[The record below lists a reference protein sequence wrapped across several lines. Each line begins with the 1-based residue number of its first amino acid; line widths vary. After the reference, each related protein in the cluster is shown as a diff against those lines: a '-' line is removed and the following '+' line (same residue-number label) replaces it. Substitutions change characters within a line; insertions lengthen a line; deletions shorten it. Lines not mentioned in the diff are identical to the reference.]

1 MLSTPCRQISEEEQ
15 TMNIT
20 RTLVIATAAL
30 MPAACHSKKQQ
41 QENVFIPPGYY
52 LTRAEVQDFAHR
64 ANADLARTRAKEKA
78 EGVQAKDRPCGQYR
92 LVSTRNSEG
101 RVFWGARMD
110 ASGCSRKEALPHFL
124 TPQTGGK
131 KP

>member
-1 MLSTPCRQISEEEQ
+1 MNSTRIF
-15 TMNIT
+15 
-20 RTLVIATAAL
+20 VIVLAVLAV
-30 MPAACHSKKQQ
+30 AACHSKRKQDE
-41 QENVFIPPGYY
+41 QEFIPPGYY
-52 LTRAEVQDFAHR
+52 LTRAEAQDFANR

-78 EGVQAKDRPCGQYR
+78 EGVQEKDLPCGQYR
-92 LVSTRNSEG
+92 LVSTRNTDG

-110 ASGCSRKEALPHFL
+110 ATGCSRKEALPSFL

>member
-1 MLSTPCRQISEEEQ
+1 
-15 TMNIT
+15 MNFT

-30 MPAACHSKKQQ
+30 MLASCHSKKQQ

-52 LTRAEVQDFAHR
+52 LTRAAAQDFANR

-78 EGVQAKDRPCGQYR
+78 EGVQDKDLPCGQYR

-110 ASGCSRKEALPHFL
+110 AIGCSRKEALPSFL